1 MKNWQNVLD
10 AIDEPFLELTDK
22 DRKVAKYL
30 ARGWTFEEI
39 HKLTEIPKSTLTTT
53 AARRIYHRTGCKNQ
67 QALTRRY
74 WNDVDRAINVAVYGK
89 RRIQ

>member
-53 AARRIYHRTGCKNQ
+53 AARRSRS
-67 QALTRRY
+67 ALARHSAPTAMARAQTAARQTLQKWTRRSS
-74 WNDVDRAINVAVYGK
+74 G
-89 RRIQ
+89 